1 MDGDRIGRPARPDLV
16 RRRKGGRGA
25 GKRGR
30 NWELR
35 VVLTV
40 FFISSQALFVTV
52 TVPIESHN
60 HILLIEKQYFTPN
73 PSFPLP
79 IPRPL

>member
-1 MDGDRIGRPARPDLV
+1 MDGDRIGQPARLDLV
-16 RRRKGGRGA
+16 RHRKGGRGT

-30 NWELR
+30 NWEHR
-35 VVLTV
+35 VVLAV
-40 FFISSQALFVTV
+40 FFISSQTLSVTV

-60 HILLIEKQYFTPN
+60 HILLIEKQCFTPN
-73 PSFPLP
+73 LSFPLQ